1 MPPAC
6 SRTQWFL
13 TFSAFTS
20 YKQQVLKK
28 TLSIKN
34 IIVPESSHHSG
45 HLTAPRQFM
54 EFQLF
59 PLFHCNKMWPCDL
72 SSSQWDKKKE
82 VWTISG
88 KGLWKGRAESTS
100 APLCLYIFDKYIFWL
115 HHVACGILVPPPGTE
130 PMPSALEVL
139 TTRNL
144 NHWTTTEVPRNICL
158 KKYKYI
164 FSRQQIKRKTLMH
177 RYRYIYNWIT
187 LLYTWN

>member
-1 MPPAC
+1 MAEGKEQKTNQSGALAALLLQRISPTQGLKPHLFMSPALAGRFFTTSTTGEATVEFSYLICAVLLSKVLPSLHKNASQVFLLTPLSLASHFSRPSKKSFEVHLAMPPAC

-72 SSSQWDKKKE
+72 SSSQ
-82 VWTISG
+82 
-88 KGLWKGRAESTS
+88 
-100 APLCLYIFDKYIFWL
+100 
-115 HHVACGILVPPPGTE
+115 
-130 PMPSALEVL
+130 
-139 TTRNL
+139 
-144 NHWTTTEVPRNICL
+144 
-158 KKYKYI
+158 
-164 FSRQQIKRKTLMH
+164 
-177 RYRYIYNWIT
+177 
-187 LLYTWN
+187 

>member
-1 MPPAC
+1 MNPDHSAQYTVQLKDSGVSMRTPHFITKIHRYESQARLEGWGEKTEIPWWLNGKESACQCRRHRFNPWVRKIPWRRKWQPTPVFLLGNSPEQRSQGGYSLWGKKSFEVHLAMPPAC

-59 PLFHCNKMWPCDL
+59 PLSLFHCNKMWPCDL
-72 SSSQWDKKKE
+72 SSSQ
-82 VWTISG
+82 
-88 KGLWKGRAESTS
+88 
-100 APLCLYIFDKYIFWL
+100 
-115 HHVACGILVPPPGTE
+115 
-130 PMPSALEVL
+130 
-139 TTRNL
+139 
-144 NHWTTTEVPRNICL
+144 
-158 KKYKYI
+158 
-164 FSRQQIKRKTLMH
+164 
-177 RYRYIYNWIT
+177 
-187 LLYTWN
+187 